1 MKPNVLTMRPPCF
14 HKVFVHIE
22 KKTQNICIT
31 NILLTVLCHYRKTTP
46 KAVNFS
52 EVTSFLSS
60 LSSWDTSKGCL
71 SVLRQPVVGE
81 NETHGHPGA
90 VVPWSM

>member
-1 MKPNVLTMRPPCF
+1 ME
-14 HKVFVHIE
+14 E
-22 KKTQNICIT
+22 KKQNTCNVFPNIT
-31 NILLTVLCHYRKTTP
+31 NSVTPLKEKPLP
-46 KAVNFS
+46 KAVTFS

-81 NETHGHPGA
+81 NETRGHPGA